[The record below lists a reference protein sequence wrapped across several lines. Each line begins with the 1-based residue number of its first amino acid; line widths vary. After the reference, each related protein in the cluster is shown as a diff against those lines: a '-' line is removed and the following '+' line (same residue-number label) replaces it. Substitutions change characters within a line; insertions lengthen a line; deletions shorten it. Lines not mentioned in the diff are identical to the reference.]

1 MSRLRCYTASWI
13 VPVTAAP
20 IADGALL
27 ADDLGKIV
35 RVGPLTAMPPERE
48 APRIHLG
55 AAVLLPGL
63 INVHAHPEL
72 SAFRGLLDDLPFHE
86 WIPSLMRCKRGA
98 QLTFDDYLNAARW
111 TCVESLRAG
120 VTSIGATEDSG
131 AAVLALREAR
141 MRGLVYLEVFGPA
154 PEQCGASMQSL
165 QEKVQ
170 RFGPETNARVRI
182 GVSPHAPYTVSDD
195 LYRAVAAYA
204 EQERLPVATHAAE
217 AEVEELLLRDGMGP
231 FAAGLRSRGI
241 ATHPRARST
250 VDLLEQTGILARAPM
265 LIHALRL
272 DDDDLQRAAAARA
285 SVAHCPI
292 ANARLG
298 HGIARAVEM
307 RAAGLTVAIGTDSVA
322 SNNRL
327 DVLEEA
333 RVAQLMQ
340 RARLQSAS
348 AFAGPELLEMV
359 TIHAARALGIDDA
372 VGSLEVGKDADF
384 CVLSL
389 EQPHNVPAPDPV
401 SAIFHSA
408 RGADVIMTVVKGE
421 ILYVGGDVIP
431 FDVASLRQEMLS
443 IGERLYAARS
453 DSTR

>member
-1 MSRLRCYTASWI
+1 MTKLRCYTAAWI
-13 VPVTAAP
+13 LPVTAPP
-20 IADGALL
+20 IADGGLL
-27 ADDLGKIV
+27 VDQQGRIV
-35 RVGPLTAMPPERE
+35 AVGPVDAMPSESE
-48 APRIHLG
+48 APRVQLG
-55 AAVLLPGL
+55 DAVLLPGL
-63 INVHAHPEL
+63 INVHSHPEL

-86 WIPSLMRCKRGA
+86 WIPSLMRCKHGA

-120 VTSIGATEDSG
+120 ITAIGATEDSG

-141 MRGLVYLEVFGPA
+141 MRGIVYLEVFGPA
-154 PEQCGASMQSL
+154 PEQVAASMQSL
-165 QEKVQ
+165 DEKVQ

-195 LYRAVAAYA
+195 LYRAVADYA
-204 EQERLPVATHAAE
+204 QREQLQVATHAAE
-217 AEVEELLLRDGMGP
+217 AEVEELLLSQGMGP

-241 ATHPRARST
+241 ATEPRARST
-250 VDLLEQTGILARAPM
+250 IRLLERTGILACSPM

-272 DDDDLQRAAAARA
+272 DDEDIRLAVDARA
-285 SVAHCPI
+285 TVAHCPI

-298 HGIARAVEM
+298 HGIARIVEM
-307 RAAGLTVAIGTDSVA
+307 RAAGLTVALGTDSVA

-348 AFAGPELLEMV
+348 ALASTELLEMV
-359 TIHAARALGIDDA
+359 TIGAARALGIGDS
-372 VGSLEVGKDADF
+372 VGSLEPGKDADF

-389 EQPHNVPAPDPV
+389 EQAHTIPAPDPV
-401 SAIFHSA
+401 GTVFHSA

-431 FDVASLRQEMLS
+431 FDVASLRTEMLC
-443 IGERLYAARS
+443 IGQRLHAARPG
-453 DSTR
+453 RAR

>member
-1 MSRLRCYTASWI
+1 MAKLRCYTAAW
-13 VPVTAAP
+13 VLPVVAP
-20 IADGALL
+20 PIENGALL
-27 ADDLGKIV
+27 VDERGRIAG
-35 RVGPLTAMPPERE
+35 VGPLHSMPPEQE
-48 APRIHLG
+48 AARVELG

-98 QLTFDDYLNAARW
+98 QLTFDDYLTAARW

-120 VTSIGATEDSG
+120 ITTMGATEDSG

-154 PEQCGASMQSL
+154 PEQVESSMHTL

-170 RFGPETNARVRI
+170 RFGAETSERVRI
-182 GVSPHAPYTVSDD
+182 GLSPHAPYTVSDE
-195 LYRAVAAYA
+195 LYRAVARYA
-204 EQERLPVATHAAE
+204 RTEKLQIATHAAE
-217 AEVEELLLRDGMGP
+217 AEAEELLLREGMGP
-231 FAAGLRSRGI
+231 FAAGLRTRGI
-241 ATHPRARST
+241 STHPRAEST
-250 VDLLEQTGILARAPM
+250 VELLERTGILECATL

-272 DDDDLQRAAAARA
+272 DETDVRRAADAGTAI
-285 SVAHCPI
+285 AHCPV

-298 HGIARAVEM
+298 HGIARVVEM
-307 RAAGLTVAIGTDSVA
+307 RAAGLNVSIGTDSVA

-348 AFAGPELLEMV
+348 ALSSAELLAMV
-359 TIHAARALGIDDA
+359 TIDPARALGIDQTT
-372 VGSLEVGKDADF
+372 GSLEVGKDADF

-389 EQPHNVPAPDPV
+389 EQAHNVPAPDPV
-401 SAIFHSA
+401 SAVFHSA
-408 RGADVIMTVVKGE
+408 RGSDVIMTVVRGE
-421 ILYVGGDVIP
+421 ILYVGGSVIP
-431 FDVASLRQEMLS
+431 FDVTALRQQMVA
-443 IGERLYAARS
+443 IGERLHAARTS
-453 DSTR
+453 SPR